1 MQDPENRMG
10 VLPGNPPKN
19 DIVSLNWIGTK
30 ATNTFDLN
38 DSIGGYNGEFC
49 YIYV

>member
-1 MQDPENRMG
+1 MQDPENRMD
-10 VLPGNPPKN
+10 VLPGNPPRDDFVDLEWTAKRG
-19 DIVSLNWIGTK
+19 D
-30 ATNTFDLN
+30 TFDLN